1 VKNAKTV
8 RVSASSTNIELLF
21 TSLYP
26 QCDDFAM
33 IFLTSH
39 IRFGHTTAIAA
50 AIMCFSPDLVVVMIV
65 IMRDHSYTS
74 GYVSRLISDDIQLT
88 TTDAKI
94 YFRAVEWLSQPM
106 AA

>member
-1 VKNAKTV
+1 
-8 RVSASSTNIELLF
+8 
-21 TSLYP
+21 
-26 QCDDFAM
+26 M

-88 TTDAKI
+88 TTDATSGLLNGYHNGSVNISIDSINIATKSASTQQRRI
-94 YFRAVEWLSQPM
+94 KQIKQRFLTTP
-106 AA
+106 

>member
-1 VKNAKTV
+1 
-8 RVSASSTNIELLF
+8 
-21 TSLYP
+21 
-26 QCDDFAM
+26 M
-33 IFLTSH
+33 IFLASH

-94 YFRAVEWLSQPM
+94 YFRAVEWLSQWQREHIYRQYCYKIRVNTTKKNKTN
-106 AA
+106 